1 VLGFFISVHPGDNL
15 AAFPTGVTCM
25 KLIVGVLA
33 VALLAGCSTSPT
45 PSSEAKQAP
54 PSQLMAYQIKPA
66 GAFGVLQVIRDSG
79 HTGSMCS
86 MAVFIDGKQAA
97 RLDAGQKASFYLPP
111 ETVSVG
117 AAYTGSGM
125 CSMGADRVE
134 REATVKDGAV
144 KKYRVFTGGDG
155 QIDILPTTL

>member
-1 VLGFFISVHPGDNL
+1 
-15 AAFPTGVTCM
+15 M
-25 KLIVGVLA
+25 KLFVGALA
-33 VALLAGCSTSPT
+33 VALLAGCATSPT
-45 PSSEAKQAP
+45 PSSEAQQAP
-54 PSQLMAYQIKPA
+54 PSQLTGYQKKPS
-66 GAFGVLQVIRDSG
+66 GSFGVLEVIRDSG
-79 HTGSMCS
+79 HTGSLCS
-86 MAVFIDGKQAA
+86 MAVFIEGKQVA

-117 AAYTGSGM
+117 AAYTGSGI

-134 REATVKDGAV
+134 REATVKDGTV

>member
-1 VLGFFISVHPGDNL
+1 
-15 AAFPTGVTCM
+15 M
-25 KLIVGVLA
+25 KLLIGALA

-45 PSSEAKQAP
+45 PSSQAMQAP
-54 PSQLMAYQIKPA
+54 PGQLTAYQSKPS
-66 GAFGVLQVIRDSG
+66 GAFGELQVIRDSG

-111 ETVSVG
+111 DTISVG
-117 AAYTGSGM
+117 AAYTGSGL
-125 CSMGADRVE
+125 CSMGAERVE
-134 REATVKDGAV
+134 REAVVKDGAI